1 MFLNVKSVF
10 IILFLIFL
18 TYIFCGV
25 NTIAI
30 PNSEG
35 LIRRDDASSTIKQ
48 MCGGFSFEYPPAN
61 GSTTN
66 QITIK
71 NGSTI
76 TCKWSTQSG
85 SQVDYV
91 TDMELFMDQGPR
103 QGLIVVLWSD
113 GVKMSQNPTSASVL
127 IYSPSDITLPNT
139 FLARSMANTTSGPKC
154 SAYTQHFTITA

>member
-1 MFLNVKSVF
+1 MELMRDLTNCLKKECDEMKY
-10 IILFLIFL
+10 LIEEREYAIPL
-18 TYIFCGV
+18 KV
-25 NTIAI
+25 SDLNTIAI

-35 LIRRDDASSTIKQ
+35 LIRRDDASSAIKQ

-139 FLARSMANTTSGPKC
+139 FLARSMANTTSGPK
-154 SAYTQHFTITA
+154 